1 MAGYMTKLQGYVFE
15 GELKNG
21 ASAAMKNGSLCV
33 PKVVSGELVMGLPAA
48 DASTKQLCKEVTT
61 IYDNIPAYRFMVNKV
76 NNPVY
81 LVENGYEAGTNLVYD
96 NTVYETPV
104 GEFIRA
110 HALLVGEEFVTDQV
124 TGTPEVGTEYGVKAD
139 GTIG

>member
-1 MAGYMTKLQGYVFE
+1 
-15 GELKNG
+15 
-21 ASAAMKNGSLCV
+21 
-33 PKVVSGELVMGLPAA
+33 
-48 DASTKQLCKEVTT
+48 
-61 IYDNIPAYRFMVNKV
+61 MVNKV

-81 LVENGYEAGTNLVYD
+81 LVENGVETGTNLVYD

-110 HALLVGEEFVTDQV
+110 HALLVGEEFGTDQV
-124 TGTPEVGTEYGVKAD
+124 TGTPAVGTEYGVKAD